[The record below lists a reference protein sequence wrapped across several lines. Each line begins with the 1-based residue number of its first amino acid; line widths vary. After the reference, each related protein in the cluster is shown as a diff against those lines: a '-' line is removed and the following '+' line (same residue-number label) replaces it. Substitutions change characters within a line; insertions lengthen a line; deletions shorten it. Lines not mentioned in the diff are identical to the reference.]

1 MKLTTALRLALLLGA
16 THDAVAGRRYTRGRG
31 QGKDTDGGVTAPGRG
46 GGSGGGGGR
55 GGGKQ
60 VENPADKTL
69 ILQLKRSKE
78 ETPAAACASAA
89 AAAGAS
95 VAEVFETLNICT
107 VAVPAAAA
115 PASMATLY
123 SNPRVLSAEEDGTM
137 YATVTWGLDRI
148 DQCEL
153 PVNNS
158 FTKLSAAG
166 VRVYVLDTGIQ
177 ANHNEF
183 AGRMPNNDNGNNR
196 CGFVASSINE
206 AIDTDGNGHG

>member
-1 MKLTTALRLALLLGA
+1 MKLTTALRLALLLGV
-16 THDAVAGRRYTRGRG
+16 TRDAAGSRRRGGLGRG
-31 QGKDTDGGVTAPGRG
+31 AGKNDGVTATGR
-46 GGSGGGGGR
+46 GGGGR

-60 VENPADKTL
+60 AENPADKTL

-95 VAEVFETLNICT
+95 VAKVFETLNICT
-107 VAVPAAAA
+107 VAVPTAAA

-123 SNPRVLSAEEDGTM
+123 SNPRVLSAEEDGTV
-137 YATVTWGLDRI
+137 YATDVTWGIDRL

-158 FTKLSAAG
+158 FAKLDGSG
-166 VRVYVLDTGIQ
+166 VRVYVLDTGIRADHQ
-177 ANHNEF
+177 EF
-183 AGRMPNNDNGNNR
+183 AGRMPNNDNGNGR
-196 CGFVASSINE
+196 CGFVASNINE
-206 AIDTDGNGHG
+206 AIDADGNGHG